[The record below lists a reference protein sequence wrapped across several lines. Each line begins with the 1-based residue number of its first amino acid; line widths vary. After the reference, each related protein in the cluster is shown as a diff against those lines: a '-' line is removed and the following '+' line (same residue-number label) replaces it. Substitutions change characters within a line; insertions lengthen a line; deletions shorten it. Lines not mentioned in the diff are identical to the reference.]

1 MEQIRFGLS
10 IIGALIVAVGL
21 LWIGHGTG
29 AIHLP
34 FTGFMTETS
43 VWTIN
48 GSLVAAFGLIVV
60 VATRCLLCRRD
71 TRAN

>member
-1 MEQIRFGLS
+1 MEQIRLGLS
-10 IIGALIVAVGL
+10 IIGALIFAVGL
-21 LWIGHGTG
+21 LWVGHGTG

-48 GSLVAAFGLIVV
+48 GTLVAVFGLVVV
-60 VATRCLLCRRD
+60 VATRLLLSRRD
-71 TRAN
+71 TPAN